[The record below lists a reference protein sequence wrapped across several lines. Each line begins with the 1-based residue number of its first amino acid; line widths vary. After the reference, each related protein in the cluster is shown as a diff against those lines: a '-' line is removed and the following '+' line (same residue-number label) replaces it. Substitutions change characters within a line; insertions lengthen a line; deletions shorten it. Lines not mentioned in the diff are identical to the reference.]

1 MNQNQQSNQNEQ
13 FESKIKQSNQTEQST
28 NLKERLLDI
37 ESLLLLLESDPDLQ
51 LHHHRIFRMIHN
63 ILKELIV

>member
-1 MNQNQQSNQNEQ
+1 MSQSEQLNQNQQSNQNRQ
-13 FESKIKQSNQTEQST
+13 LI
-28 NLKERLLDI
+28 KERLLDI